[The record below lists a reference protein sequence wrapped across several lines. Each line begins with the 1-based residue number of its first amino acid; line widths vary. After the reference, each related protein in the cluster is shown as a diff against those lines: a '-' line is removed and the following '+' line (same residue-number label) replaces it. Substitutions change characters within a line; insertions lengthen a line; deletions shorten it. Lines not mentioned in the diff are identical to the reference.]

1 MGRDLEKGS
10 GFGEED
16 LVLSCFFY
24 GCLGVEVIYNELM
37 SDFEMDEK
45 DFVVDFWSFVVDSS
59 FL

>member
-1 MGRDLEKGS
+1 ME
-10 GFGEED
+10 
-16 LVLSCFFY
+16 FFIDE
-24 GCLGVEVIYNELM
+24 VEVIYSELM